1 MVQTLEELV
10 KLEPLEMEV
19 IMQGITQK
27 DDPER

>member
-10 KLEPLEMEV
+10 KLEPLEMEA